1 MVNEDTTDIVEA
13 VSNRINSLRE
23 GINKLKGCKCYNET
37 KEKFE
42 SKEVKI
48 NETDR
53 TKLRN
58 QFTVRSFDESLDE
71 ALPYVNALVKEMKSL
86 QEAHDLVNDTLNSLA
101 DTIDKMDSVQLRKG
115 VNVKSDPENPMNM
128 ASYSNMPTESKI
140 QSVLSYLGLSVASSK
155 KQDELSVLLQRL
167 SDDSVVG
174 KLSVDKPQE
183 RAMLKRAVDLI
194 NKLMPKLT
202 ATASEG
208 THVETETI
216 EQTMESKLS
225 NYDFDKLFS

>member
-1 MVNEDTTDIVEA
+1 M
-13 VSNRINSLRE
+13 
-23 GINKLKGCKCYNET
+23 
-37 KEKFE
+37 
-42 SKEVKI
+42 
-48 NETDR
+48 
-53 TKLRN
+53 
-58 QFTVRSFDESLDE
+58 
-71 ALPYVNALVKEMKSL
+71 
-86 QEAHDLVNDTLNSLA
+86 
-101 DTIDKMDSVQLRKG
+101 
-115 VNVKSDPENPMNM
+115 
-128 ASYSNMPTESKI
+128 
-140 QSVLSYLGLSVASSK
+140 SVASSK

-208 THVETETI
+208 TQVETETI